1 MFIEM
6 GSITNATLANIAQYV
21 GKIVSIRT
29 STMSIARA
37 KFATAADPLAV
48 EIVKAD
54 GTPFSPA
61 ITRTIPLASIVA
73 MWEYGVE
80 EAPAYSQPG
89 LPYTGPQGA
98 VQASAIPP
106 WVLPVGAVALGLLLI
121 WQSGFLASLGIGGKK
136 SGRRKS
142 RKSRNRRSKR

>member
-6 GSITNATLANIAQYV
+6 GSITNATLANVAQYV
-21 GKIVSIRT
+21 GKIVSVRT
-29 STMSIARA
+29 ATMSIARA
-37 KFATAADPLAV
+37 KFATAADPLVV

-61 ITRTIPLASIVA
+61 ITRSIPLASIVA

-89 LPYTGPQGA
+89 LPYTGP
-98 VQASAIPP
+98 VQASAIPT
-106 WVLPVGAVALGLLLI
+106 WALPAGAIALGLLLI
-121 WQSGFLASLGIGGKK
+121 WQSGFLATLGIGGKA
-136 SGRRKS
+136 GRRKS
-142 RKSRNRRSKR
+142 RRSKSRRSKR